1 VNENIKAFVKH
12 NYITDS
18 EGRIKWQLYGATVFF
33 IILAWSFSFFFKRGN
48 MIVDMCML
56 VFSITVLP
64 IIAILRCQANMS
76 NDNTRFI
83 KLQIIYNYMSCIIM
97 DVVFTYIVYKAHGGK
112 STLIVVLYQTTVI
125 IFTFI
130 KAFRKHETWIRMGA
144 YKDYSEEISKWD
156 RWHTKI
162 WHKDSYISGVVF
174 GGMLILGDLA
184 KRGIFLIYI
193 AAFSIQIPIIIDIV
207 KYSLQL
213 KYAKKYGLQDLLPSA
228 PNEELKPW

>member
-1 VNENIKAFVKH
+1 MNENIKAFVKH

-18 EGRIKWQLYGATVFF
+18 ESRIKWQLYGATVFF

-76 NDNTRFI
+76 NDNTRF
-83 KLQIIYNYMSCIIM
+83 
-97 DVVFTYIVYKAHGGK
+97 
-112 STLIVVLYQTTVI
+112 
-125 IFTFI
+125 
-130 KAFRKHETWIRMGA
+130 RMGA

-162 WHKDSYISGVVF
+162 WHKDSYISGVVY

>member
-1 VNENIKAFVKH
+1 M
-12 NYITDS
+12 
-18 EGRIKWQLYGATVFF
+18 ATIWSNSFF
-33 IILAWSFSFFFKRGN
+33 IILAWCFSFFFKRGN

-64 IIAILRCQANMS
+64 IIAILRYQANMS

-83 KLQIIYNYMSCIIM
+83 KLQIIYNYMACIVM
-97 DVVFTYIVYKAHGGK
+97 DVIFTYIVYKAHGGK
-112 STLIVVLYQTTVI
+112 STLIVVLYQITVI
-125 IFTFI
+125 FCTFI
-130 KAFRKHETWIRMGA
+130 KAFRKHEAWIRMGA
-144 YKDYSEEISKWD
+144 YKNYSEEISKWD

-207 KYSLQL
+207 KYYMQL
-213 KYAKKYGLQDLLPSA
+213 KYAKKYEMLDLLPSA
-228 PNEELKPW
+228 PNGELTP

>member
-1 VNENIKAFVKH
+1 MNENIKAFVKH

-33 IILAWSFSFFFKRGN
+33 VMFSWLFYFYFKRSN

-184 KRGIFLIYI
+184 KGEYF
-193 AAFSIQIPIIIDIV
+193 
-207 KYSLQL
+207 
-213 KYAKKYGLQDLLPSA
+213 
-228 PNEELKPW
+228 

>member
-1 VNENIKAFVKH
+1 MNENIKAFVKH

-18 EGRIKWQLYGATVFF
+18 EDRIKWQLYGATVFF
-33 IILAWSFSFFFKRGN
+33 VMFSWLFYFYFKRSN

-83 KLQIIYNYMSCIIM
+83 KLQIIYNLMTCIIM
-97 DVVFTYIVYKAHGGK
+97 DVVFTHVVYEAHGWEFTLLAMVYQIIVVYVTCYKAFNIHK
-112 STLIVVLYQTTVI
+112 
-125 IFTFI
+125 
-130 KAFRKHETWIRMGA
+130 KWIRTGA
-144 YKDYSEEISKWD
+144 YKDYSEEVAKWD

-228 PNEELKPW
+228 PNEELTP